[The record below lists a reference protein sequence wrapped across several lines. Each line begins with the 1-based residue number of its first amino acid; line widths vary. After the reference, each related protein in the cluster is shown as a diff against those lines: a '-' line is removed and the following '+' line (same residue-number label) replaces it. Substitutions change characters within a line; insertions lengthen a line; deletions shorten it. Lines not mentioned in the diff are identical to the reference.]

1 MEIIGEKIRNF
12 RKLYHI
18 SQKELCEGICQTSYL
33 SLIENNKIK
42 GKFETIQL
50 ILERI
55 EMFKSTIE
63 VQKEDFSN
71 TNVGEFFLKE
81 RLTYKITQENL
92 CYGIC
97 SVSYLSKMENN
108 KIIPSL
114 KIKKALHQRL
124 EALKNKRGMDNLEI
138 VKLKR
143 LYDRMISLL
152 AKKQMNVAK
161 KILKQGIN
169 STKNQ
174 YPKLYYLFV
183 YQQYLYFDH
192 KQLKRFLEETA
203 IPFFYNLGDHKQ
215 LAIFYIDLASCYQ
228 EEEQFKKACFYYQK
242 GISHIGLVKNLCITS
257 SNKKVLLQFS

>member
-1 MEIIGEKIRNF
+1 MIGEKIRNF
-12 RKLYHI
+12 RKMYRI
-18 SQKELCEGICQTSYL
+18 SQKELCRGICQTSYL

-63 VQKEDFSN
+63 VQKDDSPN
-71 TNVGEFFLKE
+71 TNVGALFLKE
-81 RLTYKITQENL
+81 RLKYKITQENL

-97 SVSYLSKMENN
+97 SISYLSKMENN
-108 KIIPSL
+108 RIIPSL
-114 KIKKALHQRL
+114 KIKKALYKRL
-124 EALKNKRGMDNLEI
+124 EALKNQRGMDKLEI
-138 VKLKR
+138 LKLKR

-152 AKKQMNVAK
+152 AKKQMNAAK
-161 KILKQGIN
+161 KILKQGLY

-183 YQQYLYFDH
+183 YQQYLYFDYKH
-192 KQLKRFLEETA
+192 LRRFLEETA
-203 IPFFYNLGDHKQ
+203 IPFFHNLKDYKQ
-215 LAIFYIDLASCYQ
+215 LAIFYIDLAVCYQ
-228 EEEQFKKACFYYQK
+228 EDEQFEKACFFYQK
-242 GISHIGLVKNLCITS
+242 GISHIGLVKNLFITS